1 MLINNVTD
9 FTKHISCLGLFEV
22 NNAALII
29 TLPDDTT
36 VTVRTLDGHEGECNL
51 VITLDSKILLNSD
64 VTYEIAA
71 DALRFYSN
79 LAHYD
84 IGCADAAG
92 QVEAPFGCA
101 VTSWATPSPSTRTW
115 PLSCS
120 S

>member
-64 VTYEIAA
+64 VTYEIVLGERECLSANS
-71 DALRFYSN
+71 D
-79 LAHYD
+79 
-84 IGCADAAG
+84 
-92 QVEAPFGCA
+92 VV
-101 VTSWATPSPSTRTW
+101 VTWGTKSRG
-115 PLSCS
+115 S

>member
-1 MLINNVTD
+1 MLIHNVTD

-22 NNAALII
+22 NHAALII

-36 VTVRTLDGHEGECNL
+36 VTVRSLDESEGECNL
-51 VITLDSKILLNSD
+51 VIAHDTKILLNSV

-84 IGCADAAG
+84 IGCALEAG
-92 QVEAPFGCA
+92 KTEAPF
-101 VTSWATPSPSTRTW
+101 
-115 PLSCS
+115 
-120 S
+120 